1 MVVAD
6 GRDRGSCMMG
16 QDSAEVP
23 PSSILAEIASGLT
36 RIWPP

>member
-6 GRDRGSCMMG
+6 GQGME

-23 PSSILAEIASGLT
+23 PSCILAEIASGLT
-36 RIWPP
+36 RI